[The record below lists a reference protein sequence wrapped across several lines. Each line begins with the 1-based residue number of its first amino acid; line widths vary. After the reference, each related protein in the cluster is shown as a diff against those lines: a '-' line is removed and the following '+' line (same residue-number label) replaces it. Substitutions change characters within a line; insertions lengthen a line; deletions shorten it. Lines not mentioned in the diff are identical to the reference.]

1 MAPLGTAESTT
12 GNINE
17 DLQHYK
23 KKLDESMPRALFPWL
38 WPVPISNRRGFEMG
52 ETSPSPL
59 SPLRGLYRSALIAA
73 CRQQRWLWLTCCP
86 HASLVSV
93 LTQMVQTPAA
103 GTNTGSVT
111 HLFCQLAAAMF
122 TPKATTT
129 FSRDK
134 NEPSVGTG
142 AQECKQQEIWGR
154 KGGLGDFRLL

>member
-23 KKLDESMPRALFPWL
+23 KKLNESMPCALFPWL
-38 WPVPISNRRGFEMG
+38 WPVPISKRRGFEMG

-59 SPLRGLYRSALIAA
+59 SPLRGLHHSAQIAA
-73 CRQQRWLWLTCCP
+73 CRQQRWFWLTCCP

-93 LTQMVQTPAA
+93 LTLMVQTPAA

-122 TPKATTT
+122 TTKANTHLLLWQKRAISWAPGLRSAT
-129 FSRDK
+129 R
-134 NEPSVGTG
+134 
-142 AQECKQQEIWGR
+142 R
-154 KGGLGDFRLL
+154 KYEAERED